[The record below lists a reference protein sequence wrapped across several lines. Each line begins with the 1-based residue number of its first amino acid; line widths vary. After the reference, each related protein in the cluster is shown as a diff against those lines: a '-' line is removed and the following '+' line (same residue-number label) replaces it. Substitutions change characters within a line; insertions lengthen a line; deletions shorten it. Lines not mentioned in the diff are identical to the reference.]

1 MSKNAMHC
9 MCNYFKLKKVNK
21 LNFVNYC
28 MYVMIL
34 KSAFLSIK
42 MEILRQFRW
51 QDLVDITLM
60 SIILYRLLLIIKGTR
75 AAQMLIGLGV
85 LLFASLLSSYFQL
98 YTVDWLIQSFW
109 AQIVIAIIII
119 FQPEIRRAL
128 AQMGETPFL
137 ETLTSAEELK
147 SLEEI
152 VRATIALSNRKIGA
166 LIAIERD
173 TSLKDFVEM
182 GTPLDAKV
190 SKDILLSVFHPTSPI
205 HDGAVVIKGNRIVAA
220 GCFLP
225 ITMSPEISRSLG
237 TRHRAGLGLTEETD
251 AVVIIVSEET
261 GVVSMAMHGKLEKPL
276 DMGTLRDILTE
287 LFTTKKVKK

>member
-1 MSKNAMHC
+1 
-9 MCNYFKLKKVNK
+9 
-21 LNFVNYC
+21 
-28 MYVMIL
+28 
-34 KSAFLSIK
+34 
-42 MEILRQFRW
+42 MEIFRQFRW
-51 QDLVDITLM
+51 QDLLDIILM
-60 SIILYRLLLIIKGTR
+60 SVILYRVLLIIKGTR

-85 LLFASLLSSYFQL
+85 LLFASLLSKYLEL

-109 AQIVIAIIII
+109 AQIVLALIII

-128 AQMGETPFL
+128 AQMGETQFL
-137 ETLTSAEELK
+137 HTLTSAEELR

-152 VRATIALSNRKIGA
+152 VKATIALSNRKIGA

-190 SKDILLSVFHPTSPI
+190 SKEVLLSIFHPTSPI
-205 HDGAVVIKGNRIVAA
+205 HDGAIVIKGNRIVAA

-225 ITMSPEISRSLG
+225 ITTNPEISRPLG
-237 TRHRAGLGLTEETD
+237 TRHRAGIGLSEETD

-261 GVVSMAMHGKLEKPL
+261 GVISSAINGKLETHI
-276 DMGTLRDILTE
+276 DMGTLRDMLTD
-287 LFTTKKVKK
+287 LFTAKKAKK